1 MAFPTASVLDNFNR
15 ANANP
20 DGSGSW
26 TSLFNNIQI
35 LSNEAKGTSTSNVVY
50 WNAGTFNA
58 NCETYV
64 TLGGTL
70 PGGGGYVEVGAR
82 VNLSPLNGY
91 AVRAAKVDAGTD
103 VIQLSRIDNSVA
115 TSLATY
121 NQEISS
127 GDSIGIE
134 CNGSTIKAY
143 YKASGGSWTEVISV
157 TDSTYGSGG
166 RASLAIISSVA
177 TVDNYGGGDIVGG
190 TTYNITAD
198 VAFSSSTPDIS
209 AGITRGLSVDAAF
222 GSSTPDVVGAVGRFI
237 AVNAALE
244 SSTPDI
250 AAGIQRAIAVDV
262 GFVSATPDIDVTVT
276 GEINLTAAVT
286 FDSSTPDIAANILR
300 ALAGDAGITSSTPDI
315 AGAVTRPLTAD
326 VLFQSITPDIT
337 VATAL
342 IVGAIHMGF
351 SAKQPGV
358 TFSATQPGMVF
369 TARQPHITFTVE
381 E

>member
-1 MAFPTASVLDNFNR
+1 MAFPTTAILDNFNR

-35 LSNEAKGTSTSNVVY
+35 VSNEAKGTSTSNVVY

-58 NCETYV
+58 NCETYI
-64 TLGGTL
+64 TFGGTL

-91 AVRAAKVDAGTD
+91 AVRATKVDAGTD

-143 YKASGGSWTEVISV
+143 YKPSGGSWTEVISV

-250 AAGIQRAIAVDV
+250 AAGILRTAAVDA
-262 GFVSATPDIDVTVT
+262 GFTSATPDI
-276 GEINLTAAVT
+276 AALV
-286 FDSSTPDIAANILR
+286 LR
-300 ALAGDAGITSSTPDI
+300 AMAGDVGIVSSTPDI
-315 AGAVTRPLTAD
+315 AGTVTRPLAAD
-326 VLFQSITPDIT
+326 VLFQSST
-337 VATAL
+337 
-342 IVGAIHMGF
+342 GAIVVMTELVTGLVHMAF
-351 SAKQPGV
+351 SAAQPHMTFTVKQPDV
-358 TFSATQPGMVF
+358 TF
-369 TARQPHITFTVE
+369 TARQPRITFTVE
-381 E
+381 D